1 MPSASLLAAL
11 IGLSARAIAYAFPD
25 ASRGRFGA
33 DQASPNSHRQT
44 VLRSLHQ
51 ALHAMQVGDFSI
63 RLAIAGEG
71 IEAKIS
77 LRATSPL
84 RSNSNRSGYSAAM
97 GNGIGPRPI

>member
-1 MPSASLLAAL
+1 MQPTSEQTDQSQTNGP
-11 IGLSARAIAYAFPD
+11 IESG
-25 ASRGRFGA
+25 GA
-33 DQASPNSHRQT
+33 DQASPS
-44 VLRSLHQ
+44 SLHQ

>member
-1 MPSASLLAAL
+1 MQPTSEQTDQSQTNGP
-11 IGLSARAIAYAFPD
+11 IESG
-25 ASRGRFGA
+25 GA

-51 ALHAMQVGDFSI
+51 ALHAMQAGDFSI

-97 GNGIGPRPI
+97 GNGIGSRPI

>member
-1 MPSASLLAAL
+1 MQPTSEQTINPKRMARSSRAAQ
-11 IGLSARAIAYAFPD
+11 IRRA
-25 ASRGRFGA
+25 
-33 DQASPNSHRQT
+33 
-44 VLRSLHQ
+44 RSLHQ
-51 ALHAMQVGDFSI
+51 ALHAMQAGDFSI

>member
-1 MPSASLLAAL
+1 MQPTSEQTDQSQTNGPIKL
-11 IGLSARAIAYAFPD
+11 G
-25 ASRGRFGA
+25 GA

-97 GNGIGPRPI
+97 GNGIGSRPI